1 MTKFNTGLF
10 ITGFLQVF
18 CVTVQTWFIAQSYL
32 PGIVVVGFLIS
43 FIWSFNVKRIAFGS
57 MLDRII
63 YSAGASAGA
72 TAGILAGKLLMI

>member
-18 CVTVQTWFIAQSYL
+18 CVTIQTWFIAQSYL

-57 MLDRII
+57 MLDRVV

-72 TAGILAGKLLMI
+72 TVGIIVGSWVL